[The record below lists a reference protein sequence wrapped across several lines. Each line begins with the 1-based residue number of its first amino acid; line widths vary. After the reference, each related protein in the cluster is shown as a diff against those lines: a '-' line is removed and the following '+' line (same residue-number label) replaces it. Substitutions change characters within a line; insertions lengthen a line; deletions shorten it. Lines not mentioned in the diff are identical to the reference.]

1 MKTGYG
7 LLANKKKNL
16 SFGGSDIE
24 PVLFLQI
31 FRKIKPIV
39 VSA

>member
-7 LLANKKKNL
+7 LLENKKKI